1 MPNFVFGLSSAIL
14 YNNFFLSKLVILA
27 LFRGVARYLKVARS
41 GSYLKSCIIR
51 DATTP
56 VKSSFDV
63 SNTWKKVLAKI
74 PKLVKFFHS
83 SPMQHHS
90 QCNAIL
96 GFLKCLK

>member
-1 MPNFVFGLSSAIL
+1 MPNFVFGPSSGFL

-27 LFRGVARYLKVARS
+27 FFRGVARYLKGARS

-63 SNTWKKVLAKI
+63 SNTWKKSSGQNAKI
-74 PKLVKFFHS
+74 GQIWSFLPNVAPHS
-83 SPMQHHS
+83 V
-90 QCNAIL
+90 
-96 GFLKCLK
+96 